1 VIYLNVYINS
11 WYSALETLG
20 KLHRVDFKAIG
31 LGDYGRNSGF
41 YDRQIKS
48 LGKVSH
54 AQAQAKDEETGESV
68 DPIPRLDE
76 MFTWFKRNQ
85 VRDEAT
91 IVHGD
96 FKVFFEIKK
105 KTNSFYFFFTN
116 RAYFRLITW

>member
-1 VIYLNVYINS
+1 M
-11 WYSALETLG
+11 G

-68 DPIPRLDE
+68 DPIPRLDG

-96 FKVFFEIKK
+96 FKVFFEIKNK
-105 KTNSFYFFFTN
+105 PTLFTN
-116 RAYFRLITW
+116 CAYYRLITW